1 MLKKYLFIIPLFLLE
16 VMVQL
21 GFFWLA
27 PAYECRWVVY
37 AFLTVMT
44 VAHLVVTYVLMVQ
57 HGPRKAAATI
67 VAGSFIQA
75 LNIGATIFL
84 LAVNSTI
91 RSASFLMLMLM
102 VLYVAIE
109 TILWISIEGFGNN
122 MGNTTRDDQSDI
134 VDDYDSYHESG
145 CHEEVSVRPQRV
157 NVPVEND
164 RRYGVYHAD
173 VSSNRESARRTPPP
187 VPVRH

>member
-27 PAYECRWVVY
+27 PEYACRWVVY
-37 AFLTVMT
+37 SFLTVMT
-44 VAHLVVTYVLMVQ
+44 VAHLVITYVLLVQ

-91 RSASFLMLMLM
+91 RSASFPMLMLM
-102 VLYVAIE
+102 VLYAAIE

-122 MGNTTRDDQSDI
+122 MGNTPSDGQSDI
-134 VDDYDSYHESG
+134 VDDFDAYHESG
-145 CHEEVSVRPQRV
+145 CHEDVSIRSQRM
-157 NVPVEND
+157 NVPMERD
-164 RRYGVYHAD
+164 RRYGAYRAD
-173 VSSNRESARRTPPP
+173 VLANREPARRTPPP